1 MRGVQAT
8 ITIRLRPRQTFLAE
22 SSRSKKIPM
31 NAMSTDQEQPIRFAG
46 SQLGARRHICGFFSN
61 PEEEYQLLLPF
72 IREGI
77 ERGEK
82 AFHVVDPKLRDDHLR
97 RMKSA
102 GIDVAKAEK
111 SGQFELCNWEQLYFR
126 DRHFDQDRMLE
137 TWHEVMAA
145 AGERGFS
152 RTRLVAHME
161 WALEVRE
168 GVSDLIEYE
177 ARFNLIHQAHR
188 DPVICAYDLTR
199 FSGNVIMDV
208 LRTHPMVIIGGVLQE
223 NPFFIPPEQFL
234 QELREHRAREGSPT
248 TAK

>member
-1 MRGVQAT
+1 
-8 ITIRLRPRQTFLAE
+8 
-22 SSRSKKIPM
+22 M
-31 NAMSTDQEQPIRFAG
+31 NAKSTDQEQPIRFG
-46 SQLGARRHICGFFSN
+46 GTELGGRRHICGFFRT

-97 RMKSA
+97 RMESA
-102 GIDVAKAEK
+102 GIDVAQAEK
-111 SGQFELCNWEQLYFR
+111 CGQFELCNWEQMYLR
-126 DRHFDQDRMLE
+126 DGHFDQDRMLE
-137 TWHEVMAA
+137 TWHDVLVS
-145 AGERGFS
+145 AGERGFA

-161 WALEVRE
+161 WALEDRE

-177 ARFNLIHQAHR
+177 ARFNLMHQGNR
-188 DPVICAYDLTR
+188 DPVICTYDLTR
-199 FSGNVIMDV
+199 FSGDVIMGV

-234 QELREHRAREGSPT
+234 QELREHREREGLPT
-248 TAK
+248 TVK